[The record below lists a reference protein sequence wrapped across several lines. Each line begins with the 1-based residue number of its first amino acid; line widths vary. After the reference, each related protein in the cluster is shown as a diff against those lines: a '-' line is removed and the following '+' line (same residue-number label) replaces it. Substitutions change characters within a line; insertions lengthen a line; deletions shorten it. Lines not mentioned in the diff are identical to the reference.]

1 MFIRSGVLTAALLS
15 AAEGRVCV
23 CDHHPLQS
31 HDVNH
36 SSKANHGE
44 HMTLL
49 FHRVLSNLCDLFLCV
64 SLERSSSVGS
74 KPQLC
79 GVVATVD

>member
-1 MFIRSGVLTAALLS
+1 M
-15 AAEGRVCV
+15 

-36 SSKANHGE
+36 SSEANHGE

-49 FHRVLSNLCDLFLCV
+49 FHLVLSDLGVLFLCV
-64 SLERSSSVGS
+64 SLQHSSSVGS